1 MKLRIGTRK
10 SRLAMVQTE
19 MVKQKLEECFPDL
32 EIEVIPMSTKGD
44 KILDRSLTSFGGK
57 GVFTKELEE
66 ALLRN
71 EIDLAVHS
79 AKDMPMEFPKGLAMG
94 AVLTRAEASDVLV
107 TRSGIPAREL
117 PAGSVIGTSSL
128 RRQIEIRSLNPQ
140 VFTKMLRGN
149 VQTRLEKLRN
159 GEYDGILLA
168 AAGLERL
175 ELQNPEDLHLEY
187 LDKELFIP
195 AAGQGILALEIRDGE
210 LGEIMQAI
218 HSPEAAIQ
226 LRAEREFLTILG
238 GSCNA
243 PCGAYCRKEDDKLVM
258 TVMYA
263 RDGVH
268 PVFRRGG
275 VELPEIATSAEGLEC
290 GLEIAEKLADSL
302 AIQVRFRPVYLVG
315 AGPGDAGLF
324 TRKGL
329 ECVRNA
335 DVIVYD
341 NLISGSILNEARL
354 DAELIYAGKRSGQHS
369 MKQEEISQLLV
380 QLAMTG
386 KAVVRLKGGDPY
398 IFGRGGEEA
407 LELTRHGIPFEIV
420 PGISSS
426 YSVPAYAGIP
436 VTHRKLASSF
446 HVITGHEGVGK
457 AQESLNY
464 EVLAKEEGTLV
475 FLMGL
480 RHLGEISRRLIEG
493 GKPADTPSAVIQNG
507 TTANQKVAFSDLAHI
522 AEEAERCGI
531 QTPAITVVGPVVGL
545 EKKLSWFGSGRP
557 LSGKRVLVTGTRY
570 ISQELEDELRPLG
583 AETIAVSLI
592 ESRLLDNAQVRR
604 ALDNMGSYQWLVFTS
619 SNGVD
624 LFFEA
629 MRRADRDLRCLMHLK
644 FAAIGRKTE
653 SALKEHGFRCDFV
666 PENFSGTDLAREWIP
681 TLNGDERVL
690 LMRAKEGSEVLP
702 RKLKEAGIDFD
713 DVPLYETWVD
723 TRRKEELNRI
733 IHQVDYVAVASSSA
747 ARALCNML
755 EEKEFDAKIISI
767 GPYTTRTVREMGLP
781 VYADAVE
788 YTASGIASVILA
800 DTEEEHYA
808 PVEKIKSDRVVKDSE
823 LYREAI
829 RSREEQAS
837 DQETQA
843 QKNADNAEDTNKQE
857 GQESETPTAYFPLF
871 FNLNGADVL
880 IVGAGKIA
888 SRRASVLADFGAEV
902 TVIAPEGCTAMRQ
915 LETEGKILWKHRPFT
930 LSDLDG
936 RKMALAI
943 TDDAS
948 LNMRIAK
955 QGKEKGILV
964 NNAGDKEQCDF
975 YFPGI
980 AREGSLVAG
989 VTASGADHHLART
1002 VTEKLKEWM
1011 ETQKSEK

>member
-19 MVKQKLEECFPDL
+19 MVKQQIEACFPDL
-32 EIEVIPMSTKGD
+32 EIEVIPMSTRGD

-79 AKDMPMEFPKGLAMG
+79 AKDMPMEFPRGLAMG
-94 AVLTRAEASDVLV
+94 AVLSRAEAADVLV

-128 RRQIEIRSLNPQ
+128 RRQIAIRSLNPQ

-159 GEYDGILLA
+159 GDYDGILLA

-175 ELQNPEDLHLEY
+175 GLQNPEDLHLEY

-195 AAGQGILALEIRDGE
+195 AAGQGILALEIREGE
-210 LGEIMQAI
+210 LGEIMRAI
-218 HSPEAAIQ
+218 HSPEAAMQ

-243 PCGAYCRKEDDKLVM
+243 PCGAYCRKEDGKLAM

-263 RDGVH
+263 RDGIH
-268 PVFRRGG
+268 PVFRKGT
-275 VELPEIATSAEGLEC
+275 VELGGETTDEEKLET
-290 GLEIAEKLADSL
+290 AEKLADSL

-369 MKQEEISQLLV
+369 MKQEEISRLLV

-386 KAVVRLKGGDPY
+386 KSVVRLKGGDPY

-407 LELTRHGIPFEIV
+407 LELTRHGIPFEVV

-446 HVITGHEGVGK
+446 HVITGHEGAGK
-457 AQESLNY
+457 TQESLNY

-493 GKPADTPSAVIQNG
+493 GKPADTPAAVIQNG
-507 TTANQKVAFSDLAHI
+507 TTANQKMAVSDLAHI
-522 AEEAERCGI
+522 AEEAQRCGI
-531 QTPAITVVGPVVGL
+531 QTPAITVVGQVVGL

-570 ISQELEDELRPLG
+570 ISEELEDELRPLG

-592 ESRLLDNAQVRR
+592 ESRLLDNKEIRK
-604 ALDNMGSYQWLVFTS
+604 ALDELHTYQWLVFTS

-653 SALKEHGFRCDFV
+653 AALKAHGFRCDFV

-681 TLNGDERVL
+681 TLKENERVL

-702 RKLKEAGIDFD
+702 RKLREAGVDFS

-755 EEKEFDAKIISI
+755 EEKEFEAKIISI
-767 GPYTTRTVREMGLP
+767 GPYTTKTVREMGLP

-788 YTASGIASVILA
+788 YTASGIAAVILA
-800 DTEEEHYA
+800 DTEEQHYA
-808 PVEKIKSDRVVKDSE
+808 PVEKIKSDRVVKDSD

-829 RSREEQAS
+829 QSGEEE
-837 DQETQA
+837 ETQSE
-843 QKNADNAEDTNKQE
+843 QSETQNKQSKLKE
-857 GQESETPTAYFPLF
+857 QEDRSGEDLQIEEAQTAYFPMF
-871 FNLNGADVL
+871 FNLNGEDVL

-888 SRRASVLADFGAEV
+888 ARRASVLTEFGAEV
-902 TVIAPEGCTAMRQ
+902 TVIAPEGCSAMRQ
-915 LETEGKILWKHRPFT
+915 LEEAGKIIWKHRPFT

-936 RKMALAI
+936 RKIALAV
-943 TDDAS
+943 TDDAA
-948 LNMRIAK
+948 LNTRIAK
-955 QGKEKGILV
+955 QGREKGILV

-980 AREGSLVAG
+980 ARTGSLVAG
-989 VTASGADHHLART
+989 VTASGADHHLARA

-1011 ETQKSEK
+1011 EKQK

>member
-1 MKLRIGTRK
+1 MHRFAGR
-10 SRLAMVQTE
+10 
-19 MVKQKLEECFPDL
+19 
-32 EIEVIPMSTKGD
+32 ST
-44 KILDRSLTSFGGK
+44 IW
-57 GVFTKELEE
+57 E
-66 ALLRN
+66 A
-71 EIDLAVHS
+71 
-79 AKDMPMEFPKGLAMG
+79 
-94 AVLTRAEASDVLV
+94 
-107 TRSGIPAREL
+107 
-117 PAGSVIGTSSL
+117 
-128 RRQIEIRSLNPQ
+128 
-140 VFTKMLRGN
+140 
-149 VQTRLEKLRN
+149 
-159 GEYDGILLA
+159 
-168 AAGLERL
+168 
-175 ELQNPEDLHLEY
+175 
-187 LDKELFIP
+187 
-195 AAGQGILALEIRDGE
+195 
-210 LGEIMQAI
+210 
-218 HSPEAAIQ
+218 
-226 LRAEREFLTILG
+226 
-238 GSCNA
+238 
-243 PCGAYCRKEDDKLVM
+243 
-258 TVMYA
+258 
-263 RDGVH
+263 
-268 PVFRRGG
+268 
-275 VELPEIATSAEGLEC
+275 
-290 GLEIAEKLADSL
+290 
-302 AIQVRFRPVYLVG
+302 
-315 AGPGDAGLF
+315 
-324 TRKGL
+324 
-329 ECVRNA
+329 
-335 DVIVYD
+335 
-341 NLISGSILNEARL
+341 ISG
-354 DAELIYAGKRSGQHS
+354 
-369 MKQEEISQLLV
+369 
-380 QLAMTG
+380 
-386 KAVVRLKGGDPY
+386 
-398 IFGRGGEEA
+398 
-407 LELTRHGIPFEIV
+407 
-420 PGISSS
+420 
-426 YSVPAYAGIP
+426 
-436 VTHRKLASSF
+436 
-446 HVITGHEGVGK
+446 
-457 AQESLNY
+457 
-464 EVLAKEEGTLV
+464 
-475 FLMGL
+475 
-480 RHLGEISRRLIEG
+480 
-493 GKPADTPSAVIQNG
+493 
-507 TTANQKVAFSDLAHI
+507 
-522 AEEAERCGI
+522 
-531 QTPAITVVGPVVGL
+531 
-545 EKKLSWFGSGRP
+545 
-557 LSGKRVLVTGTRY
+557 
-570 ISQELEDELRPLG
+570 
-583 AETIAVSLI
+583 
-592 ESRLLDNAQVRR
+592 
-604 ALDNMGSYQWLVFTS
+604 
-619 SNGVD
+619 
-624 LFFEA
+624 FFEA

>member
-44 KILDRSLTSFGGK
+44 KILDRSLTSFGK

-275 VELPEIATSAEGLEC
+275 VELPEIATSAEGLEG

-386 KAVVRLKGGDPY
+386 KSVVRLKGGDPY

-583 AETIAVSLI
+583 AETIAV
-592 ESRLLDNAQVRR
+592 SRLLDNAQVRR

>member
-94 AVLTRAEASDVLV
+94 AVLSRAKASDVLV

-195 AAGQGILALEIRDGE
+195 EGE

-275 VELPEIATSAEGLEC
+275 VELPEIATSAEGLEG

-386 KAVVRLKGGDPY
+386 KSVVRLKGGDPY

-843 QKNADNAEDTNKQE
+843 QKNADNAEDMNKQE

>member
-275 VELPEIATSAEGLEC
+275 VELPEIATSAEGLEG

-386 KAVVRLKGGDPY
+386 KSVVRLKGGDPY

-583 AETIAVSLI
+583 AETIAV
-592 ESRLLDNAQVRR
+592 SRLLDNAQVRR

>member
-1 MKLRIGTRK
+1 
-10 SRLAMVQTE
+10 
-19 MVKQKLEECFPDL
+19 
-32 EIEVIPMSTKGD
+32 
-44 KILDRSLTSFGGK
+44 
-57 GVFTKELEE
+57 
-66 ALLRN
+66 
-71 EIDLAVHS
+71 
-79 AKDMPMEFPKGLAMG
+79 
-94 AVLTRAEASDVLV
+94 
-107 TRSGIPAREL
+107 
-117 PAGSVIGTSSL
+117 
-128 RRQIEIRSLNPQ
+128 
-140 VFTKMLRGN
+140 
-149 VQTRLEKLRN
+149 
-159 GEYDGILLA
+159 
-168 AAGLERL
+168 
-175 ELQNPEDLHLEY
+175 
-187 LDKELFIP
+187 
-195 AAGQGILALEIRDGE
+195 
-210 LGEIMQAI
+210 MQAI

-238 GSCNA
+238 GSCHA
-243 PCGAYCRKEDDKLVM
+243 PGGAYCRKEDDKLVM

-275 VELPEIATSAEGLEC
+275 VELPEIATSAEGLEG

-386 KAVVRLKGGDPY
+386 KSVVRLKGGDPY